1 MAITAVM
8 SPGDFE
14 RLHAHASPSGLAFA
28 VRSGV
33 LELGLADVPEALR
46 RLRSAGGVRRLR
58 SAGGVDEPAV
68 VAFEVMHPDRYPGH
82 A

>member
-33 LELGLADVPEALR
+33 LELGLADVPEAL
-46 RLRSAGGVRRLR
+46 LAYQVHERSAGSHVLG
-58 SAGGVDEPAV
+58 AGECAD
-68 VAFEVMHPDRYPGH
+68 
-82 A
+82 